1 MRKYH
6 KSPISSH
13 HSWLRS
19 IVLLCVMII
28 SASLAST
35 ASAQGMENSEAFY
48 IYQNDGH
55 FDGFFYDEVKQIN
68 YSRTDTLGVEHDHY
82 VSQEIVTND
91 STYRIMLTAID
102 SVSFVQPEIKF
113 AKGVRFMQDEGL
125 MAYFQSYSYDEI
137 LSRHVLTFS
146 GNIPEA
152 LQPKT
157 GDVLTCPNVE
167 GYDGMFVGKVT
178 FITTSGSN
186 VVVYADYVDNYTDV
200 YEQFITVEHVKNEN
214 SPMGAHSWSRTAGMS
229 KGLKWEGNYDD
240 ITLFNLSTGLEGKI
254 NLTSKL
260 SLGFQASIGFGMIA
274 KAVYNISLRKF
285 YIKTELKEQ
294 IAVGFGINADGQLF
308 GKESL
313 RTLPGVGALID
324 RFSKIPFPASFPV
337 LYATVMP
344 EPFMRAEAHLKV
356 GLNTGV
362 SVKSLVQSIEIKD
375 EWPFINVKM
384 GFLPYSILPLTF
396 EPSANWSISAQLNG
410 MVQTGMQFPIEV
422 GTEHWMSKFLS
433 LKTSATLFAG
443 PKISGE
449 LNTEFIHGSN
459 EDGLI
464 KVNKGIYERMKDSK
478 IDLTLMS
485 LDEEFVGKG
494 SFWNKE
500 AELKEVVSG
509 AYGVYPLKL
518 FANISDVK
526 FDIKGEMLN
535 TVTAKFNTSGDVFL
549 PQTLGFALYQKENDN
564 DKDYTKLYRY
574 TTEPTIYFLN
584 NFNSVDLKIEDVA
597 PGEYMVRPI
606 VKTIAIGDIPVYS
619 EEQLIT
625 IVKQDIELKPSEITA
640 EEDGGEFDIEILNSI
655 LGDFTAVTYNDWV
668 EATIQNNNSSVGST
682 SKKLHV
688 TVKANDEEKYRTTTI
703 AVRQVIGTNMVEK
716 VLTVNQY
723 GGIELSKSKISF
735 TEDGGTESMEV
746 RTSMRPINVNLNGAD
761 WLSYEINGTNITFTA
776 IANTG
781 EARTATVTISAWNS
795 KTQGITTKTITIVQ
809 DAKKE
814 DPSVPHVAPTTLT
827 FGPEGGKKTVQAYV
841 GSQYNRVGYAIQ
853 NDAKGWVTKVDNWS
867 DNTLDIT
874 VSPNVTGSERKGTV
888 TVYMAKFDGDAP
900 APGTKTEAFPV
911 TIIQKSAA
919 VQFGEVAL
927 KSLSSFTLNVS
938 ALMQNTKTGA
948 SSVKE
953 YSETF
958 SAANAT
964 ITPNGKTIHVVAT
977 NNYKSGYDSYQNV
990 VSFDLTAASG
1000 TLASCKVENLEFR
1013 RIYEDTYIDFT
1024 QPGIYGKGDDIQ
1036 IALTNV
1042 PFQRSL
1048 TTYVS
1053 GQPSNFVFDGDAKR
1067 GVNFKSLT
1075 HKKVNYTEEQPTE
1088 NYVLVNSNENSATLT
1103 INAVAEGEL
1112 P

>member
-28 SASLAST
+28 SASLASI

-125 MAYFQSYSYDEI
+125 MAYFQSYSYNESQGHI
-137 LSRHVLTFS
+137 LVFNGSMPLS
-146 GNIPEA
+146 

-157 GDVLTCPNVE
+157 GDVLTCRDVE
-167 GYDGMFVGKVT
+167 GHDGMFVGKVR
-178 FITTSGSN
+178 N
-186 VVVYADYVDNYTDV
+186 VVASGGTITVYADYVDDITDV
-200 YEQFITVEHVKNEN
+200 FEQFITVEQVRNEN
-214 SPMGAHSWSRTAGMS
+214 TPLGAHSWSRTAGMS
-229 KGLKWEGNYDD
+229 KGLKVEGNIDD
-240 ITLFNLSTGLEGKI
+240 FTLFNFSTSLEGKI
-254 NLTSKL
+254 NLTNKV
-260 SLGFQASIGFGMIA
+260 SLGFQASMGFGMLL
-274 KAVYNISLRKF
+274 KAAYNISLKKF
-285 YIKTELKEQ
+285 YVKTELKEQ
-294 IAVGFGINADGQLF
+294 IAAGFNVALDG
-308 GKESL
+308 EIYNPPSL
-313 RTLPGVGALID
+313 RALPGVGALID
-324 RFSKIPFPASFPV
+324 RFSKIPFPASFPI
-337 LYATVMP
+337 LYATVTP
-344 EPFMRAEAHLKV
+344 EPFMRAEAHLK
-356 GLNTGV
+356 LNFSTGV
-362 SVKSLVQSIEIKD
+362 AVKSLTQSFEMKD
-375 EWPFINVKM
+375 KYPFIDIKM
-384 GFLPYSILPLTF
+384 GMLPYPVIPLTL

-410 MVQTGMQFPIEV
+410 MVQTGMKFPVEV
-422 GTEHWMSKFLS
+422 GAEAWMRKFVELEASAS
-433 LKTSATLFAG
+433 LYVG
-443 PKISGE
+443 PKINGE
-449 LNTEFIHGSN
+449 LNLE
-459 EDGLI
+459 LI
-464 KVNKGIYERMKDSK
+464 NAITGKGMYESMKDSK
-478 IDLTLMS
+478 VDLTLMS
-485 LDEEFVGKG
+485 FDQELSGKG
-494 SFWNKE
+494 KFWGKGT
-500 AELKEVVSG
+500 ELKKVFSYE
-509 AYGVYPLKL
+509 YLKYPLQL
-518 FANISDVK
+518 FANISDAK
-526 FDIKGEMLN
+526 YEIKGEMLN

-619 EEQLIT
+619 EQQLIT

-668 EATIQNNNSSVGST
+668 EATIQNDNSSVGST

-703 AVRQVIGTNMVEK
+703 AVRQVIGTNFVEK

-814 DPSVPHVAPTTLT
+814 DPNVPHVAPATLT

-867 DNTLDIT
+867 DYSLDIY

>member
-1 MRKYH
+1 MRPLHY
-6 KSPISSH
+6 SNTSSH
-13 HSWLRS
+13 QNWLCTL
-19 IVLLCVMII
+19 VLLIAMAI
-28 SASLAST
+28 ASFST
-35 ASAQGMENSEAFY
+35 SASAQAGGSNDAFY

-82 VSQEIVTND
+82 VTQEIVTND

-125 MAYFQSYSYDEI
+125 MDYFQSYSYDEI

-152 LQPKT
+152 LQPNT

-200 YEQFITVEHVKNEN
+200 FEQFITVEQVKNEN
-214 SPMGAHSWSRTAGMS
+214 TPLGAHSWSRTAGMS
-229 KGLKWEGNYDD
+229 KGLKVEGNIDD
-240 ITLFNLSTGLEGKI
+240 FTLFNFSTSLEGKI
-254 NLTSKL
+254 NLANKV
-260 SLGFQASIGFGMIA
+260 SLGFQASMGFGMLL
-274 KAVYNISLRKF
+274 KAAYNISLKKF
-285 YIKTELKEQ
+285 YVKTELKEQ
-294 IAVGFGINADGQLF
+294 IAAGFNVALDG
-308 GKESL
+308 EIYNPPSL
-313 RTLPGVGALID
+313 RALPGVGALID
-324 RFSKIPFPASFPV
+324 RFSKIPFPANFPV
-337 LYATVMP
+337 LYVTVMP
-344 EPFMRAEAHLKV
+344 EPFMRAEAHLK
-356 GLNTGV
+356 LNFSTGV
-362 SVKSLVQSIEIKD
+362 AVKSLTQSFEMKD
-375 EWPFINVKM
+375 KYPFIDIKM
-384 GFLPYSILPLTF
+384 GMLPYPVIPLTL

-410 MVQTGMQFPIEV
+410 MVQTGMKFPVEV
-422 GTEHWMSKFLS
+422 GAEAWMRKFVELEASAS
-433 LKTSATLFAG
+433 LYVG
-443 PKISGE
+443 PKINGE
-449 LNTEFIHGSN
+449 LNLEFIHGDQD
-459 EDGLI
+459 DGLI
-464 KVNKGIYERMKDSK
+464 KANKGMYEMMKSSK
-478 IDLTLMS
+478 LDLTLMS
-485 LDEEFVGKG
+485 FDQELSGKAKFWGKG
-494 SFWNKE
+494 T
-500 AELKEVVSG
+500 ELKKVFSFE
-509 AYGVYPLKL
+509 YLKYPLQL

-535 TVTAKFNTSGDVFL
+535 TVTAKFNTSGDVFI

-668 EATIQNNNSSVGST
+668 EATIQNDNSSVGST

-703 AVRQVIGTNMVEK
+703 AVRQVIGTNFVEK

-795 KTQGITTKTITIVQ
+795 KHQGITTKTITIVQ
-809 DAKKE
+809 EAKKE
-814 DPSVPHVAPTTLT
+814 DPSVPHVAPATLT

-841 GSQYNRVGYAIQ
+841 GSQYNRVGFAIQ

-867 DNTLDIT
+867 DYSLDIY

-1036 IALTNV
+1036 ISLTNV
-1042 PFQRSL
+1042 PFQRDL

-1103 INAVAEGEL
+1103 INAVAEGKL

>member
-113 AKGVRFMQDEGL
+113 AKGVRFMQEEGL
-125 MAYFQSYSYDEI
+125 MAYFQSYSYNESQGHI
-137 LSRHVLTFS
+137 LVFNGSMPLS
-146 GNIPEA
+146 

-157 GDVLTCPNVE
+157 GDVLTCRDVE
-167 GYDGMFVGKVT
+167 GHDGMFVGKVR
-178 FITTSGSN
+178 N
-186 VVVYADYVDNYTDV
+186 VVASGGTITVYADYVDNYTDV
-200 YEQFITVEHVKNEN
+200 FEQFITVEQVRNEN
-214 SPMGAHSWSRTAGMS
+214 TPLGAHSWSRTAGMS
-229 KGLKWEGNYDD
+229 KGLKVEGNIDD
-240 ITLFNLSTGLEGKI
+240 FTLFNFSTSLEGKI
-254 NLTSKL
+254 NLTNKV
-260 SLGFQASIGFGMIA
+260 SLGFQASMGFGMLL
-274 KAVYNISLRKF
+274 KAAYNISLKKF
-285 YIKTELKEQ
+285 YVKTELKEQ
-294 IAVGFGINADGQLF
+294 IAAGFNVALDG
-308 GKESL
+308 EIYNPPSL
-313 RTLPGVGALID
+313 RALPGVGALID
-324 RFSKIPFPASFPV
+324 RFSKIPFPANFPV
-337 LYATVMP
+337 LYVTVMP
-344 EPFMRAEAHLKV
+344 EPFMRAEAHLK
-356 GLNTGV
+356 LNFSTGV
-362 SVKSLVQSIEIKD
+362 AVKSLTQSFEMKD
-375 EWPFINVKM
+375 KYPFIDIKM
-384 GFLPYSILPLTF
+384 GMLPYPVIPLTL

-410 MVQTGMQFPIEV
+410 MVQTGMKFPVEV
-422 GTEHWMSKFLS
+422 GAEAWMRKFVELEASAS
-433 LKTSATLFAG
+433 LYVG
-443 PKISGE
+443 PKINGE
-449 LNTEFIHGSN
+449 LNLE
-459 EDGLI
+459 LI
-464 KVNKGIYERMKDSK
+464 NAITGKGMYESMKDSK
-478 IDLTLMS
+478 VDLTLMS
-485 LDEEFVGKG
+485 FDQELSGKG
-494 SFWNKE
+494 KFWGKGT
-500 AELKEVVSG
+500 ELKKVFSYE
-509 AYGVYPLKL
+509 YLKYPLQL
-518 FANISDVK
+518 FANISDAK
-526 FDIKGEMLN
+526 YEIKGEMLN

-619 EEQLIT
+619 EQQLIT

-703 AVRQVIGTNMVEK
+703 AVRQVIGTNFVEK

-814 DPSVPHVAPTTLT
+814 DPSVPHVAPATLT

-867 DNTLDIT
+867 DYSLDIT